1 MMQQVYLAH
10 GGQMTGDEMA
20 LIGVGLA
27 GSLIIPMV
35 AVAYIFMQK
44 RSASEGAADDATP
57 SQSHPPSATHFTTAD
72 WEDADDSGEA
82 APRKSATVGSETERR
97 RR

>member
-27 GSLIIPMV
+27 GALIIPMA

-44 RSASEGAADDATP
+44 RSASEGAVDDATP
-57 SQSHPPSATHFTTAD
+57 SQSHAPLATRFTTAGR
-72 WEDADDSGEA
+72 EDADDSGEA
-82 APRKSATVGSETERR
+82 VPRNSATVGSEAERR

>member
-1 MMQQVYLAH
+1 MMQQVVLAH

-20 LIGVGLA
+20 LIGAGLA
-27 GSLIIPMV
+27 GSLIIPMA

-44 RSASEGAADDATP
+44 RSASEGTADHATP
-57 SQSHPPSATHFTTAD
+57 SESRAPLATHLTTAG

-82 APRKSATVGSETERR
+82 LPRKSATARPEAEGRR
-97 RR
+97 R

>member
-1 MMQQVYLAH
+1 MMQQVVLAH

-20 LIGVGLA
+20 LIGAGLA
-27 GSLIIPMV
+27 GSLIIPMA

-44 RSASEGAADDATP
+44 RSASEGTADRPTP
-57 SQSHPPSATHFTTAD
+57 SESHAPSSHFTTAG

-82 APRKSATVGSETERR
+82 LPPKSAAVGSEAEGRR
-97 RR
+97 